1 MKKNLL
7 KEDKN
12 QPGESESEIQ
22 AQSFAAELDEEIWSV
37 QPFEPKIAEDDS
49 LRSDQP
55 KAKNETIFQS
65 DFHPESPAET
75 VRKSGLAYAA
85 GITLVGAI
93 VVMLFIGW
101 GVDSFLGSS
110 PWGIVS
116 GIILGSVIGFYQF
129 FRLTSQIL
137 KNKD

>member
-1 MKKNLL
+1 MKKSLL
-7 KEDKN
+7 DEDEN
-12 QPGESESEIQ
+12 HRGESKSKSQ
-22 AQSFAAELDEEIWSV
+22 ARSSAAESDEEIWSV
-37 QPFEPKIAEDDS
+37 QPFEPKIADAYS
-49 LRSDQP
+49 LRSDQSEV
-55 KAKNETIFQS
+55 KNEKIFQS
-65 DFHPESPAET
+65 DFQPESPAET

-93 VVMLFIGW
+93 VVMLLIGW

-137 KNKD
+137 KNKE